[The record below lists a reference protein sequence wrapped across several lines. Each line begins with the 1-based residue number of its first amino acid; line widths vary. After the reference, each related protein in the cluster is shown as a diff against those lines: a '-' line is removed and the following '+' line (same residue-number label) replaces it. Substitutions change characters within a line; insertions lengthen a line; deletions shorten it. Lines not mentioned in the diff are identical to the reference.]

1 MWTRNLAITAAMAAA
16 MYAQPAP
23 PAPPAPPSP
32 MSRAWVMAPGGSYL
46 GIGFKEITTE
56 SAKQYGLKEEYGV
69 EVTMVDNDSPASR
82 AGLQKGDVIV
92 GYNGQ
97 RVESTDTLGRFIR
110 ETPVG
115 REVRLQVMRNGSM
128 QSLTAKLGA
137 RKDKVG
143 ALYGSGE
150 KFEVKI
156 PDMNIV
162 MPDIPRPAMVWRGPM
177 LGVEAEAIESQ
188 FAEFF
193 GVKEGVLVRS
203 VTKGTAAEKAGL
215 KAGDVIVKVDETK
228 VRTPQEVTKAVR
240 GAAEKKTFP
249 VTYMRDKREN
259 TVMVTI
265 EDAPQGQ
272 NSTAPKVR
280 RASNPEEEEF

>member
-1 MWTRNLAITAAMAAA
+1 MA
-16 MYAQPAP
+16 
-23 PAPPAPPSP
+23 
-32 MSRAWVMAPGGSYL
+32 RAWVMAPGGSYL

-56 SAKQYGLKEEYGV
+56 SARQYGLKEEYGV

-115 REVRLQVMRNGSM
+115 REVRLEVMRNGSP

-137 RKDKVG
+137 RKDKAG
-143 ALYGSGE
+143 MTGLGE
-150 KFEVKI
+150 KFEVRI
-156 PDMNIV
+156 PDMSVV
-162 MPDIPRPAMVWRGPM
+162 MPDMPRPAMVWRGPM

-203 VTKGTAAEKAGL
+203 VSKGTAAEKAGL
-215 KAGDVIVKVDETK
+215 KAGDVILKVDDAK

-249 VTYMRDKREN
+249 VTILREKREN

-265 EDAPQGQ
+265 EEAPQGQ
-272 NSTAPKVR
+272 NSPAPRVR
-280 RASNPEEEEF
+280 RASNPEEEEFE